1 MKVVSECM
9 QSLVKLQADA
19 ASSARTKKPLLSVEE
34 QALAAIE
41 AGLFFD
47 VFRLDPKNIQHMA
60 FTLPNQSESSV
71 ELGGLSLT
79 ASRVKELCYKTC
91 KDLSLWRSCFIA
103 WIAILIRSSAAV
115 LLSDR
120 LDWFSKLINYPSARD
135 EDKVNY
141 GRTFMMRFAH
151 EPEWLPL
158 FRGDTDFLW
167 EFLISPGI
175 EAAQA
180 AAQQKLKGNGGG
192 TDLSKNKKRKDSTPT
207 PSPDKNTNKN
217 QRKQQNQNQ
226 NSNATTTVTRYCKS
240 RLFTSVGDCLFSP
253 CRFAHKCPCCGVDH
267 PASKC
272 TSWVD
277 SVAKAKNPHG
287 VKP

>member
-1 MKVVSECM
+1 MKAVSECM
-9 QSLVKLQADA
+9 QSIVKLHADA
-19 ASSARTKKPLLSVEE
+19 ASSARAKKPLQSVEE
-34 QALAAIE
+34 QAFSAIE

-47 VFRLDPKNIQHMA
+47 VFRLDPKNLQHMA
-60 FTLPNQSESSV
+60 FALPNQSESSV

-120 LDWFSKLINYPSARD
+120 LDWFNKLINYPSARD

-175 EAAQA
+175 QA
-180 AAQQKLKGNGGG
+180 AAQQKLKVIGGG
-192 TDLSKNKKRKDSTPT
+192 ADLSKNKKRKDTTST
-207 PSPDKNTNKN
+207 PSPNKN
-217 QRKQQNQNQ
+217 ANKNRKQQNQNQ
-226 NSNATTTVTRYCKS
+226 NSNATAKATRYCKS
-240 RLFTSVGDCLFSP
+240 RLFVSVGDCLFSP
-253 CRFAHKCPCCGVDH
+253 CRFAHECPCCGVDH

-272 TSWVD
+272 TNWVD
-277 SVAKAKNPHG
+277 ATAKAKNPHG
-287 VKP
+287 IKP